1 VRWIGRS
8 AGNPRKCA
16 EAYYSNIERGTARST
31 VKELKFGIIG
41 TGWPGQQHA
50 IALAEIRDVQ
60 LHSCADSNLERLR
73 SFSETYRLENS
84 FEDYQELLRDRNLDA
99 AIICLPNFLHFPASL
114 AALGAGKHVLC
125 EKPPTMNAAE
135 MKLLRDE
142 AEKRGLIYFFGRQ
155 FRFTPAVR
163 TARDIVAEGRLGKIY
178 RARASWIRSRGIP
191 AGIGLWFTDKKRSG
205 GGALIDIGV
214 HALDTAWY
222 LMGTPRP
229 VSISAKVFRNF
240 AHLVE
245 VPVFDVEDEAHA
257 FIRFAN
263 DAVVELET
271 SWAANLTDDTPIGPE
286 WVGRESNNCILFGTK
301 GTLRLKPL
309 TLFEDEEGK
318 LITVPLESRY
328 RESSFEMQLRN
339 FAAAIRGQTRAINN
353 AEQAFELMNMIDG
366 IYASSE
372 LRREVPVA

>member
-1 VRWIGRS
+1 M
-8 AGNPRKCA
+8 K
-16 EAYYSNIERGTARST
+16 
-31 VKELKFGIIG
+31 KELKFGIVG

-50 IALAEIRDVQ
+50 IAIAAIPDVE
-60 LHSCADSNLERLR
+60 LRSCADSNSERLR
-73 SFSETYRLENS
+73 NFVETYRPGNS
-84 FEDYQELLRDRNLDA
+84 FEDYQDLLRDRELDA

-114 AALGAGKHVLC
+114 AVLEAGKHVFC

-135 MKLLRDE
+135 MKVLRDE
-142 AEKRGLIYFFGRQ
+142 AAKRGLIYFFGRQ

-163 TARDIVAEGRLGKIY
+163 TARDVIAQGRLGKIY
-178 RARASWIRSRGIP
+178 RARATWIRSRGIP

-240 AHLVE
+240 DHFVN
-245 VPVFDVEDEAHA
+245 VPIFDVEDEAYA

-286 WVGRESNNCILFGTK
+286 WVGRESNNCVLFGTK

-309 TLFEDEEGK
+309 TLFEDEAGK
-318 LITVPLESRY
+318 LVSVPLEPRNA
-328 RESSFEMQLRN
+328 ESSFEIQLRN
-339 FAAAIRGQTRAINN
+339 FAEAIRGKAPAINN
-353 AEQAFELMNMIDG
+353 AEQAFELMEMIDG

-372 LRREVPVA
+372 LGREVPVA

>member
-1 VRWIGRS
+1 
-8 AGNPRKCA
+8 
-16 EAYYSNIERGTARST
+16 
-31 VKELKFGIIG
+31 
-41 TGWPGQQHA
+41 
-50 IALAEIRDVQ
+50 
-60 LHSCADSNLERLR
+60 
-73 SFSETYRLENS
+73 
-84 FEDYQELLRDRNLDA
+84 
-99 AIICLPNFLHFPASL
+99 
-114 AALGAGKHVLC
+114 
-125 EKPPTMNAAE
+125 
-135 MKLLRDE
+135 
-142 AEKRGLIYFFGRQ
+142 
-155 FRFTPAVR
+155 
-163 TARDIVAEGRLGKIY
+163 
-178 RARASWIRSRGIP
+178 
-191 AGIGLWFTDKKRSG
+191 LWFTDKKRSG

-309 TLFEDEEGK
+309 TLFEDDEGK
-318 LITVPLESRY
+318 LTTVPLESHY

-339 FAAAIRGQTRAINN
+339 FAAAIRGQAPAINN
-353 AEQAFELMNMIDG
+353 AEQAFELMEMVDG

-372 LRREVPVA
+372 LGREVPVA